1 MKIIKQII
9 VLGFFS
15 IRIVYETLSKLFK
28 IMDMKTAQKKLTI
41 GIVFL
46 AIGATTIA
54 CSSTK
59 RVGADDTTIAIA
71 EIDEEFKI
79 EKSGA
84 QMWGE
89 TCNRCHLA
97 PSPADYNDTDWETIS
112 LHMRVRANITENEIT
127 KIEEFLKS
135 AN

>member
-28 IMDMKTAQKKLTI
+28 IMDMKTAQKKLTV

>member
-1 MKIIKQII
+1 MKA
-9 VLGFFS
+9 L
-15 IRIVYETLSKLFK
+15 RK
-28 IMDMKTAQKKLTI
+28 ILI
-41 GIVFL
+41 GTIVFL

-59 RVGADDTTIAIA
+59 GTIADDTTIAVT

>member
-1 MKIIKQII
+1 
-9 VLGFFS
+9 
-15 IRIVYETLSKLFK
+15 
-28 IMDMKTAQKKLTI
+28 MKTTKKILTI
-41 GIVFL
+41 G
-46 AIGATTIA
+46 AIILTLGTTIIA
-54 CSSTK
+54 CSTTK
-59 RVGADDTTIAIA
+59 KVNTDAASIEVATVQDDFI
-71 EIDEEFKI
+71 I

-112 LHMRVRANITENEIT
+112 LHMRVRANLTENEIT
-127 KIEEFLKS
+127 KIEAFLKS

>member
-1 MKIIKQII
+1 
-9 VLGFFS
+9 VAL
-15 IRIVYETLSKLFK
+15 
-28 IMDMKTAQKKLTI
+28 
-41 GIVFL
+41 L
-46 AIGATTIA
+46 AIMGLTLVA

-59 RVGADDTTIAIA
+59 KNYTDVPSDTVA
-71 EIDEEFKI
+71 ETSDEFKI

-84 QMWGE
+84 QLWGE
-89 TCNRCHLA
+89 TCNRCHIA

-112 LHMRVRANITENEIT
+112 LHMRVRANLTENESK

>member
-1 MKIIKQII
+1 
-9 VLGFFS
+9 
-15 IRIVYETLSKLFK
+15 
-28 IMDMKTAQKKLTI
+28 MKTTHKIVVGAIILVII
-41 GIVFL
+41 GV
-46 AIGATTIA
+46 TVVA

-59 RVGADDTTIAIA
+59 KGYRDVPDTETATA
-71 EIDEEFKI
+71 EEEFKL

-84 QMWGE
+84 QLWGE
-89 TCNRCHLA
+89 TCNRCHIA

-112 LHMRVRANITENEIT
+112 LHMRVRANLTEKESK

>member
-1 MKIIKQII
+1 MKTIYKIIVI
-9 VLGFFS
+9 GFFLLG
-15 IRIVYETLSKLFK
+15 IIYNFFEKLLNMFK
-28 IMDMKTAQKKLTI
+28 IKTGRKILVPAVIILTI
-41 GIVFL
+41 GGSL
-46 AIGATTIA
+46 AS

-59 RVGADDTTIAIA
+59 ETYTNATDVNI
-71 EIDEEFKI
+71 EEESVM

-84 QMWGE
+84 LLWGE

-97 PSPADYNDTDWETIS
+97 PSPADYNDTDWGTIS
-112 LHMRVRANITENEIT
+112 LHMGIRANLEAKEIQ

>member
-1 MKIIKQII
+1 MKTIYKIFIAGI
-9 VLGFFS
+9 VLLFS
-15 IRIVYETLSKLFK
+15 GAVIVS
-28 IMDMKTAQKKLTI
+28 
-41 GIVFL
+41 
-46 AIGATTIA
+46 

-59 RVGADDTTIAIA
+59 HKYTAVTDV
-71 EIDEEFKI
+71 EEEFKI

-89 TCNRCHLA
+89 ACNRCHLA

-112 LHMRVRANITENEIT
+112 LHMRIRANLTEKEIT
-127 KIEEFLKS
+127 KIEAFLKS

>member
-1 MKIIKQII
+1 
-9 VLGFFS
+9 
-15 IRIVYETLSKLFK
+15 
-28 IMDMKTAQKKLTI
+28 MKTIHKIFIAGIMLFII
-41 GIVFL
+41 GGMIVS
-46 AIGATTIA
+46 

-59 RVGADDTTIAIA
+59 NTYIAA
-71 EIDEEFKI
+71 TDVEQEFKI

-89 TCNRCHLA
+89 ACNRCHLA

-112 LHMRVRANITENEIT
+112 LHMRVRANLTEAEIT

>member
-1 MKIIKQII
+1 
-9 VLGFFS
+9 
-15 IRIVYETLSKLFK
+15 
-28 IMDMKTAQKKLTI
+28 MKTTYKFLVITMVFLTI
-41 GIVFL
+41 GI
-46 AIGATTIA
+46 TINA

-59 RVGADDTTIAIA
+59 KTVTDETTTAVA
-71 EIDEEFKI
+71 EVEEEFKL

-84 QMWGE
+84 QYWGE

-112 LHMRVRANITENEIT
+112 LHMRVRANLTENEIT

>member
-1 MKIIKQII
+1 MVAVQPIASLYTGQLDSNKHINTEIMKTIYKI
-9 VLGFFS
+9 VLIGLMLLVTGA
-15 IRIVYETLSKLFK
+15 IVVS
-28 IMDMKTAQKKLTI
+28 
-41 GIVFL
+41 
-46 AIGATTIA
+46 

-59 RVGADDTTIAIA
+59 DKYTAVTDV
-71 EIDEEFKI
+71 EDEFVM

-84 QMWGE
+84 QLWGE

-112 LHMRVRANITENEIT
+112 LHMRIRANLTENESK
-127 KIEEFLKS
+127 KILEFLKS

>member
-15 IRIVYETLSKLFK
+15 AGIIYELLSKLFK
-28 IMDMKTAQKKLTI
+28 IMSVKTVQKKLSI

-46 AIGATTIA
+46 TIGATTIA
-54 CSSTK
+54 CTSTK
-59 RVGADDTTIAIA
+59 GTNADDPTIAIA
-71 EIDEEFKI
+71 EIVEEFKI

-112 LHMRVRANITENEIT
+112 LHMRVRANITENQIT

>member
-1 MKIIKQII
+1 MKIIPKIVLIGLMLITTAGII
-9 VLGFFS
+9 VS
-15 IRIVYETLSKLFK
+15 
-28 IMDMKTAQKKLTI
+28 
-41 GIVFL
+41 
-46 AIGATTIA
+46 

-59 RVGADDTTIAIA
+59 HKYTDVEG
-71 EIDEEFKI
+71 EFKI

-84 QMWGE
+84 QLWGE
-89 TCNRCHLA
+89 TCSRCHLA

-112 LHMRVRANITENEIT
+112 LHMRVRANLTEKSMK